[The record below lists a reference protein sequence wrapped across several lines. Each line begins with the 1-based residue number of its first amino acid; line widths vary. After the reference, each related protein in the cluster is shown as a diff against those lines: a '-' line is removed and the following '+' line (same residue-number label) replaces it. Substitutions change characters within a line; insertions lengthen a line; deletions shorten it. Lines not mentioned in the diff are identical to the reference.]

1 MMKHVCGLQG
11 FDSMLGDT
19 CDACHQPL
27 EDILIG
33 FGENPYKKEIV
44 EALSREIVN
53 SIDKEIMAEIREKS
67 WDDWVENPVFIPVDP
82 NKISLYDS
90 RHQTDET
97 RSIEMSEENLIP
109 TDEMTGIVENP
120 TQTVREF
127 LNKLETFLDETL
139 DDSSRGNVFMAE
151 NGDGVSLNI
160 VVGAA
165 FADNTDG
172 EEINQINIS
181 VLPTDRS
188 VLGSEGVS
196 MSNEDA
202 DFEDEDYDEDYE
214 DDEVDFGGLPL

>member
-1 MMKHVCGLQG
+1 
-11 FDSMLGDT
+11 
-19 CDACHQPL
+19 
-27 EDILIG
+27 
-33 FGENPYKKEIV
+33 
-44 EALSREIVN
+44 
-53 SIDKEIMAEIREKS
+53 
-67 WDDWVENPVFIPVDP
+67 
-82 NKISLYDS
+82 
-90 RHQTDET
+90 
-97 RSIEMSEENLIP
+97 
-109 TDEMTGIVENP
+109 
-120 TQTVREF
+120 
-127 LNKLETFLDETL
+127 
-139 DDSSRGNVFMAE
+139 MAE